1 MNRELRIL
9 ISLMDEILKIRQNAE
24 IRWEEYSD
32 TNKISDPCRHLKSNT
47 MCAFTWKD
55 LMATPIKGT
64 LMQI

>member
-1 MNRELRIL
+1 
-9 ISLMDEILKIRQNAE
+9 MDEILKIRQNAE